1 MIQLKDQVAFVTG
14 ATSGIGKAIAHAL
27 AKAGAHVVA
36 IGTNPERG
44 AEVLEELKNLS
55 PEGKH
60 LFFSVDVASFS
71 AVQSAVEE
79 LIKNYGR
86 VDILVN
92 CAGITRDNLLLKM
105 TEEDWDQVMDTNLKS
120 AFNFAKACVRPMI
133 RAKKGKIINISSVIG
148 LTGNAGQLNYAAS
161 KAGMIGF
168 TKALAVELAGRA
180 HVNCIAPGYIETKMT
195 NQLSSLQKEAVLKQ
209 IPMGRIGQPEEI
221 ANAVLFF
228 ASSLSDYITGQV
240 LTVDGGM
247 VR

>member
-1 MIQLKDQVAFVTG
+1 MDLKGQVAFVTG
-14 ATSGIGKAIAHAL
+14 ATSGIGKAIAHVL

-44 AEVLEELKNLS
+44 KEVLEELQGIAK
-55 PEGKH
+55 EGNH
-60 LFFSVDVASFS
+60 QFCPVDVASFS
-71 AVQSAVEE
+71 AVQTAVEE
-79 LIKNYGR
+79 LLKSYGR
-86 VDILVN
+86 IDILVN

-120 AFNFAKACVRPMI
+120 AFNFAKACVRPMV
-133 RAKKGKIINISSVIG
+133 RAKKGKIINIASVVG
-148 LTGNAGQLNYAAS
+148 LNGNAGQVNYAAS
-161 KAGMIGF
+161 KAGMIGL

-180 HVNCIAPGYIETKMT
+180 QVNCVAPGYIETKMT
-195 NQLSSLQKEAVLKQ
+195 DQLSSSQKEAVLKQ
-209 IPMGRIGQPEEI
+209 IPMGRIGRPEEI
-221 ANAVLFF
+221 AYAVLFL

>member
-1 MIQLKDQVAFVTG
+1 MIELKDQVAFVTG
-14 ATSGIGKAIAHAL
+14 ATSGIGKAIAHGL

-44 AEVLEELKNLS
+44 AEVLQELKELS

-60 LFFSVDVASFS
+60 RFFPVDAASFE
-71 AVQSAVEE
+71 AVQKGVEE
-79 LIKNYGR
+79 LVKEYGR
-86 VDILVN
+86 VDVLVN
-92 CAGITRDNLLLKM
+92 CAGITRDGLLLKM

-120 AFNFAKACVRPMI
+120 AFNFSKACVRPMI

-148 LTGNAGQLNYAAS
+148 LMGQAGQSNYAAS

-168 TKALAVELAGRA
+168 TKALADELAGRVN
-180 HVNCIAPGYIETKMT
+180 VNCIAPGYIETKMT
-195 NQLSSLQKEAVLKQ
+195 DQLSSLQKEAILKQ
-209 IPMGRIGQPEEI
+209 IPMGRIGRPEEI
-221 ANAVLFF
+221 ANATLFL